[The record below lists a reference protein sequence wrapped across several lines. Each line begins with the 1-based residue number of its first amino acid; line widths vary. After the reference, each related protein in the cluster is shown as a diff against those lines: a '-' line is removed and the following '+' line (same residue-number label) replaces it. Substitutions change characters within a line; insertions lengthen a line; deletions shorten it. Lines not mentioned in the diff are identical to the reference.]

1 MFDSQN
7 LIPCYCSLQAAA
19 VEARSA
25 MEKQKDESEARNEL
39 QMTALNE
46 NLTTIRADMNTHQTR
61 LLEVEK
67 SNDEL
72 RGEKLGQ

>member
-1 MFDSQN
+1 
-7 LIPCYCSLQAAA
+7 
-19 VEARSA
+19 
-25 MEKQKDESEARNEL
+25 MEKQKDESEARYEL
-39 QMTALNE
+39 QLTALNE

-72 RGEKLGQ
+72 RGEKLGQCLIFFHYLLMQVRTHGPTLYP